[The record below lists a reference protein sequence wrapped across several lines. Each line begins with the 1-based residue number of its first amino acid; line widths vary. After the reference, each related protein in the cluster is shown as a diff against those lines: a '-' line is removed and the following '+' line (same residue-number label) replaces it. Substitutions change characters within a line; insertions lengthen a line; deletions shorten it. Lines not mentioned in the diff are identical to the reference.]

1 MTLTKQKR
9 RLRIR
14 NRIRKTIVGDQ
25 RFPRLSVFRS
35 NKEIYAQIIND
46 IEGKTI
52 AHASSR
58 DQKSKKNSSK
68 SEISKEVGKVLAEKA
83 ISLGVER
90 IRFDRGGYLYHGRVK
105 NLAEGAREVG
115 LKF

>member
-25 RFPRLSVFRS
+25 NFPRLSVFRS

-46 IEGKTI
+46 VNKKTI
-52 AHASSR
+52 VSASSK
-58 DQKSKKNSSK
+58 DKELKIQSNNKI
-68 SEISKEVGKVLAEKA
+68 EISKIVGNSIGKKVDL
-83 ISLGVER
+83 L
-90 IRFDRGGYLYHGRVK
+90 DHQ
-105 NLAEGAREVG
+105 
-115 LKF
+115 LKLIQKKSFSANKVYDLNKKYDLSDNPN